1 MNICGQDHLLRL
13 ELASGDVNP
22 DLVQLHDMVVRRRGR
37 IELAGQADGD
47 VSVLISKHELDAVE
61 RALEILSDTSD
72 VRAMRDELARI
83 AALSANPV

>member
-1 MNICGQDHLLRL
+1 MNSFGQDHLLRL
-13 ELASGDVNP
+13 ELASEGVNP
-22 DLVQLHDMVVRRRGR
+22 DLVQLHDLVVRQRGR
-37 IELAGQADGD
+37 VEFAANGGD

-61 RALEILSDTSD
+61 KALEILSHTSD